1 MDELGPLASS
11 DEDFERLAS
20 SLRAD
25 SSDLSTFLE
34 VLASKFEGAL
44 PGRAQVDYQGGG
56 MLRRSKSVKRIRVVL
71 GDDHFEL
78 ARDQGGV
85 VARRS
90 KVVRGIS
97 LKNDQLSLDGWVAE
111 LTKALV
117 QQSSASSADRLAL
130 ERLLG

>member
-1 MDELGPLASS
+1 MDELGPLGSS

-25 SSDLSTFLE
+25 SGDLNTFLE

-44 PGRAQVDYQGGG
+44 PGRALVDYQGGG
-56 MLRRSKSVKRIRVVL
+56 MLRRRKSVRRIRVVL
-71 GDDHFEL
+71 GEDHFEL
-78 ARDQGGV
+78 VREQGSV

-90 KVVRGIS
+90 KVVRGIA

-111 LTKALV
+111 LTRALV
-117 QQSSASSADRLAL
+117 QQSSASSADRVAL